1 MNSLIPALIFLG
13 LAVAFAIAIG
23 TLKRRAS
30 AEWPVNARRVL
41 TAPEQVLYHRLR
53 AAFPELVVFGQVA
66 LSQLVEVR
74 YVKGHHAVFNRISRL
89 VADFVVCAADFRAI
103 AVIELDDRSHQNE
116 RRADADRRKAAALE
130 AAGIPLHRFNVKS
143 LPSVEEIRN
152 QVQPPAPVAT
162 SRGRRS
168 ALSPP
173 PITF

>member
-1 MNSLIPALIFLG
+1 MGTLISALILLG
-13 LAVAFAIAIG
+13 LAAVFAIAIG
-23 TLKRRAS
+23 TRKRRAS

-41 TAPEQVLYHRLR
+41 TAPEQLLYHRLR

-116 RRADADRRKAAALE
+116 RRADADRRKTAALE

-152 QVQPPAPVAT
+152 QVQPPVAT

-168 ALSPP
+168 AMSPP